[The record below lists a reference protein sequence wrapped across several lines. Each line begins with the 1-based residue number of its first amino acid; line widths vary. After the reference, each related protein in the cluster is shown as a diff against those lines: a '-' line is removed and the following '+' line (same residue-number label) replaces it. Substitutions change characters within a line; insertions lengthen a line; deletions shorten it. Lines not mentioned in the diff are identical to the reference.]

1 MISGKNGL
9 PQKGKETELR
19 RHNSGNANRIPKCE
33 KPSTIRPEK
42 PEPALPRSRSKERAL
57 LQGIPKHRPH
67 RDFHDSVSLQ
77 TQSQAHRGVRPL
89 GAPGL
94 ESGGRGHRAGAW
106 HVPPSRLQPRC
117 RLGGFPGNGGSG
129 VPRRGE
135 KRLTSP
141 SPRLGVGGPNVP
153 PPLSRY

>member
-1 MISGKNGL
+1 MISEKNGL

-42 PEPALPRSRSKERAL
+42 PEPALPRSRSKEHAL

-67 RDFHDSVSLQ
+67 HDFHDSVSLQ

-89 GAPGL
+89 GTPGL

-135 KRLTSP
+135 KRLTSS

-153 PPLSRY
+153 PLLSRY

>member
-1 MISGKNGL
+1 MDCHR
-9 PQKGKETELR
+9 KGKKQSYEGTTVEMPTGFR
-19 RHNSGNANRIPKCE
+19 SARNPARSGPRNPNRLCRAAEAK
-33 KPSTIRPEK
+33 S
-42 PEPALPRSRSKERAL
+42 RAL

-89 GAPGL
+89 GTPGL
-94 ESGGRGHRAGAW
+94 ASGGRGHRAGAW
-106 HVPPSRLQPRC
+106 HAPPSRLQPRC